1 MTQTIA
7 TASQAIASLN
17 ASAADAQVVFGP
29 LSSAQLNWKP
39 AADQWSIAQC
49 LDHLL
54 ATSGPYLQIIEEVR
68 NGTRKQTLWQSIP
81 ILPGLFGKLLINA
94 VSPDTARKL
103 RAPAKFQPAT
113 SNLDPGIVT
122 KFVDAQK
129 RLAQQMVTVE
139 KLDLNRIIVSSPVA
153 SFVTYSLLDAYK
165 VLANHAER
173 HLQQARRVLNSS
185 EFPKS

>member
-1 MTQTIA
+1 MTQTID

-17 ASAADAQVVFGP
+17 ASAADVESVFGS
-29 LSSAQLNWKP
+29 LSPTQLNWKP

-54 ATSGPYLQIIEEVR
+54 STSQPYLRVIEEVR
-68 NGTRKQTLWQSIP
+68 NGTRKQTLWQSMP

-94 VSPDTARKL
+94 VSPTTARKL
-103 RAPAKFQPAT
+103 KAPAKFQPAA
-113 SNLDPGIVT
+113 SNLDPDIVRT
-122 KFVDAQK
+122 FVDAQK
-129 RLAQQMVTVE
+129 RLAQQMTTVE
-139 KLDLNRIIVSSPVA
+139 KFELNRIVISSPVA

-173 HLQQARRVLNSS
+173 HIQQAKRVLNSS